1 MDSRWLLAQKY
12 EKNWWD
18 SKILNADLNFYFEFA
33 EDVKKNLTPFLSI
46 NKNTKILEIGSGAAG
61 ILTFL
66 KESDS
71 RFAFDPLE
79 TFFYSFDKVKNFRDN
94 KVIYLQA
101 KGEFIPFKSNY
112 FDLII
117 MDNVLDH
124 CENTRAVIK
133 ESYRV
138 LKNNGIIYFRNNTY
152 NLWGKFV
159 RSLME
164 LFKIDKGHPH
174 TFLKKDL
181 VKEFKNL
188 NYKILFYEH
197 SGYFNTWKREF
208 TKFTPKELM
217 KSLLFV
223 TRDKTLYILQKK

>member
-1 MDSRWLLAQKY
+1 LDTRWSLAQKY

-18 SKILNADLNFYFEFA
+18 SKIINTDLTFYFEFA
-33 EDVKKNLTPFLSI
+33 EEVKKNLKPFFSI
-46 NKNTKILEIGSGAAG
+46 IKNTKILEIGSGAAG

-66 KESDS
+66 KESNN

-79 TFFYSFDKVKNFRDN
+79 KFFYSFDRVKNFRDN
-94 KVIYLQA
+94 NVIYLQA
-101 KGEFIPFKSNY
+101 KGEFIPFKSNQ
-112 FDLII
+112 FDLVI

-124 CENTRAVIK
+124 CENTNSVIK
-133 ESYRV
+133 ESHRV
-138 LKNNGIIYFRNNTY
+138 LKKDGILYFRNNTY

-164 LFKIDKGHPH
+164 LYKIDKGHPH
-174 TFLKKDL
+174 TFLKKYL
-181 VKEFKNL
+181 VKIFNNL
-188 NYKILFYEH
+188 NYTILFYNH

-208 TKFTPKELM
+208 TKFTPKDLM

-223 TRDKTLYILQKK
+223 TRDKTLYILKKN